1 MKIDEAT
8 NSWFRKGIEQGFD
21 WTMRNLGMNY
31 LWGRGVPVDKNKAKA
46 LLQQAINCHG
56 EAECDARKLL
66 SDNF

>member
-1 MKIDEAT
+1 MKNDEAA

-31 LWGRGVPVDKNKAKA
+31 LWGNGVSGDKDKAKA
-46 LLQQAINCHG
+46 LLQQAIGCHG
-56 EAECDARKLL
+56 EAESRARKLL